1 MGYKCKRC
9 GSHLFNHE
17 FTVKYRATYST
28 HLNEDIDCDM
38 ADSGSELKTYECAHC
53 GLKVRE
59 GTILKAIEK
68 GGE

>member
-1 MGYKCKRC
+1 M
-9 GSHLFNHE
+9 
-17 FTVKYRATYST
+17 T
-28 HLNEDIDCDM
+28 
-38 ADSGSELKTYECAHC
+38 DSGSELKTYECAHC